1 MIGNDRLDKN
11 VDQLEISVPVAIAA
25 SGTSPYRKNTAV
37 NTEERSDEC
46 KVNDDSENLSTSLN
60 ITLPVVSVGKTKAM
74 SIICRKE
81 SKGVWL
87 LK

>member
-1 MIGNDRLDKN
+1 M
-11 VDQLEISVPVAIAA
+11 DQLEISVPVAIAA

-60 ITLPVVSVGKTKAM
+60 ITLPVVSVGKTN
-74 SIICRKE
+74 
-81 SKGVWL
+81 
-87 LK
+87 